1 MTTPTNIIEFPGQR
15 RRQPQTETANTSG
28 AEYIAGLT
36 SNTAAIEFAVGA
48 LVETDEDRALHVAAV
63 VGASI
68 RFARRRGISMASLP
82 TQLRHWLVQ
91 ECDRGDA
98 SAIMVR
104 EWLTGNARFVD
115 LPELNGEG
123 A

>member
-1 MTTPTNIIEFPGQR
+1 MTTPTNIIQFPGQR
-15 RRQPQTETANTSG
+15 LRQSQIANTSG

-48 LVETDEDRALHVAAV
+48 LVETDEDRALHAAAV

-68 RFARRRGISMASLP
+68 RFARRRGISMTSLP
-82 TQLRHWLVQ
+82 TQLRRWLLQ

-98 SAIMVR
+98 AAIMVR
-104 EWLTGNARFVD
+104 EWLTGNAGFLD

>member
-1 MTTPTNIIEFPGQR
+1 MTTPTNIIQFPGQR
-15 RRQPQTETANTSG
+15 LRRFQTANTSG

-36 SNTAAIEFAVGA
+36 SNTAAIEFPVGA
-48 LVETDEDRALHVAAV
+48 LVETDEERALHVAAV

-68 RFARRRGISMASLP
+68 RFARRRGISMTSLP
-82 TQLRHWLVQ
+82 TQLRRWLLQ

-104 EWLTGNARFVD
+104 DWLTGNAKFLD